1 MLEAAKWASV
11 RTTLFVP
18 HPFSFAHSI
27 DITFD
32 WPEHLWGK
40 DEYPIAIT
48 DKDALKL
55 QLVHAMIALSG
66 VSDKAICTQIAESVS
81 SIAELDFPEQWPDLI
96 DVRQRMNLT
105 VFTHVLSA
113 TRTTTH

>member
-1 MLEAAKWASV
+1 M
-11 RTTLFVP
+11 
-18 HPFSFAHSI
+18 
-27 DITFD
+27 
-32 WPEHLWGK
+32 
-40 DEYPIAIT
+40 

-55 QLVHAMIALSG
+55 QPVHAMIALSG